1 MCITFPF
8 TVQKCKKGY
17 YSSCRSLDS
26 AKRQQEEG
34 KARGSSEEQV
44 KKLQDKVEKG
54 SQELSTLKEK
64 YQDALRDLTGYIP
77 KYQEDMKYQFDKC
90 QDFEETRKNFFASL
104 LMQYHKAINR
114 EEYASR

>member
-1 MCITFPF
+1 M
-8 TVQKCKKGY
+8 
-17 YSSCRSLDS
+17 
-26 AKRQQEEG
+26 
-34 KARGSSEEQV
+34 

-64 YQDALRDLTGYIP
+64 YQDALRDLTGYI
-77 KYQEDMKYQFDKC
+77 DKC